1 VNKIKPW
8 FKRFEV
14 HGNPPAALEYGT
26 VVNASKNKPKEVDRT
41 PMRTE
46 SRRAPKGSAMTAN
59 TRRST
64 NNRYLSKEVDN
75 MRKTGIKTVLVLVFA
90 ALAISTVSANEY
102 YLVPDN
108 SSVPEGYCNTTEVG
122 IWVNATES
130 ITSGFFNLTYTCCCA
145 NFTQFTPNTTVFDVY
160 PGMTCGF
167 MNIGFDKWSG
177 GTPVNVPAAHYHLG
191 NITIH
196 CCSETPFCETDLNFN
211 ETILVWFDSAQMDF
225 IELDVTTDNGTF
237 TCGTQAS
244 DLIVTGINSYHYNT
258 GCPAWFN
265 LTNEIDVTVKND
277 GLAAAGASSVS
288 LYIDGL
294 FFGEL
299 PVSGLDAGAS
309 ETVTFEN
316 WKPIGADC
324 LLPPCNFAWSYKD
337 YNLTAVADCDNDVA
351 EGNETNNETTVVDRT
366 CYNGYTGDEPL
377 ENVAHGMLNGG
388 VLFTTGDS
396 VYTGLYQLGSFVDA
410 HYDITLPE
418 GAGVELAHLNVYYT
432 WHYEMDSCPQMEV
445 SITNATGTHI
455 LPLEKAYNDLKC
467 TCPGAAWVFP
477 WGNYVYD
484 LTDYIQG
491 SGSYTV
497 TVKRT
502 GGPSFCVAARGINL
516 VYEDQNASLIEYW
529 INEGA
534 DKLIGGRRSDG
545 GSLAWW
551 ECINN
556 ATFPASTETY
566 EVVNATLGVVSPW
579 AGSSWSPGTT
589 NHLFFN
595 GIKLGTGVYH
605 DAAYLETIDSLTMH
619 IGASNAQVGVNVT
632 SVTDHY
638 LKGSANM
645 VGQCDDGDCMMPA
658 NAFFVVEYSEQTGLC
673 GDVDGMPGV
682 TTNDGRQI
690 FMYLLYSSQ
699 YPGQYPLA
707 DEWAAD
713 CDGLCDGITTNDGRQ
728 IFMKLLYPGQYLLEC
743 C

>member
-1 VNKIKPW
+1 
-8 FKRFEV
+8 
-14 HGNPPAALEYGT
+14 
-26 VVNASKNKPKEVDRT
+26 
-41 PMRTE
+41 
-46 SRRAPKGSAMTAN
+46 
-59 TRRST
+59 
-64 NNRYLSKEVDN
+64 
-75 MRKTGIKTVLVLVFA
+75 MRKTTIIGILTLLAVLAVPT
-90 ALAISTVSANEY
+90 ALAQNVTY
-102 YLVPDN
+102 YLSPVD
-108 SSVPEGYCNTTEVG
+108 SSVPDCTSTQVELRINTHGLDVAGGQVG
-122 IWVNATES
+122 
-130 ITSGFFNLTYTCCCA
+130 LTYDASCA
-145 NFTQFTPNTTVFDVY
+145 NVTDVVFDSWLSPSPYSSWNY
-160 PGMTCGF
+160 PGWNMCWDKDGIGTDIDWIIWQDMFNNQTGDLLICTFTISCSDPSGNCDYCITDLSLTCGAGCSYCP
-167 MNIGFDKWSG
+167 IVVGDL
-177 GTPVNVPAAHYHLG
+177 LG
-191 NITIH
+191 NIVP
-196 CCSETPFCETDLNFN
+196 CNVSE
-211 ETILVWFDSAQMDF
+211 
-225 IELDVTTDNGTF
+225 NGTF
-237 TCGTQAS
+237 TCGTQET
-244 DLIVTGINSYHYNT
+244 DLIVTAINSYHYNT
-258 GCPAWFN
+258 GCTAWFN
-265 LTNEIDVTVKND
+265 LSNEIDVTVKND
-277 GLAAAGASSVS
+277 GFAAAGASSVS

-299 PVSGLDAGAS
+299 PVSGLAAGAS

-324 LLPPCNFAWSYKD
+324 LLQPCNFTWSYKD
-337 YNLTAVADCDNDVA
+337 YDFTAVADCDNDVV
-351 EGNETNNETTVVDRT
+351 ESNETNNETTVVDRT

-377 ENVAHGMLNGG
+377 ENVAHGTLHGG

-396 VYTGLYQLGSFVDA
+396 QYTGLYQVGSSVDA

-432 WHYEMDSCPQMEV
+432 WHYEMNSCPQMEV

-484 LTDYIQG
+484 LTDSIQG

-497 TVKRT
+497 SVKRA
-502 GGPSFCVAARGINL
+502 GGPSFCLAGRGINL

-556 ATFPASTETY
+556 ATFPASTEAGV
-566 EVVNATLGVVSPW
+566 VVNATLGVVSPW
-579 AGSSWSPGTT
+579 AGAAWEPGMT
-589 NHLFFN
+589 NYLFFN
-595 GIKLGTGVYH
+595 GVQLGAGVYH

-619 IGASNAQVGVNVT
+619 IGSGNAQVGVNVT

-658 NAFFVVEYSEQTGLC
+658 NAFLVVEYSEQAGTC

-690 FMYLLYSSQ
+690 FMHLLYSSQ

-728 IFMKLLYPGQYLLEC
+728 IFMNLLYSSQYPGQYLLEC